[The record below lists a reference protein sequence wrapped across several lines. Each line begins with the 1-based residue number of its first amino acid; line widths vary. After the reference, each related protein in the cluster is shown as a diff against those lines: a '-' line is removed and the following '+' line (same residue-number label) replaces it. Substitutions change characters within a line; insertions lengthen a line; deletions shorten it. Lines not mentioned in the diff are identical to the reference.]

1 MDGGKITIDVGLS
14 VSDETAA
21 SCVFLL
27 QLYLKEHPEKYLKF
41 TLNDSGET
49 QIHIETL
56 TDEEHL
62 RGK

>member
-1 MDGGKITIDVGLS
+1 MDGGKIKIEVGLN

-27 QLYLKEHPEKYLKF
+27 QLYLKEHPKKYLKF